1 MITYK
6 KLAKTNYDLFL
17 SICVWLYHA
26 IQDLEYEKEKD
37 PKNFKR
43 LCLDYSLTLYKRSFN
58 TAKKYLNGI
67 DYYHLGYM
75 ILNCDD
81 VEIIQKRN
89 DFLCNKF
96 SY

>member
-17 SICVWLYHA
+17 SICIWLNHA
-26 IQDLEYEKEKD
+26 IQDLECEKEKD
-37 PKNFKR
+37 PKDFKR

-58 TAKKYLNGI
+58 TAKKYLKGS
-67 DYYHLGYM
+67 DYYHLSYM
-75 ILNCDD
+75 TLNCDNI
-81 VEIIQKRN
+81 EIIQKRN
-89 DFLCNKF
+89 NFLTNKF